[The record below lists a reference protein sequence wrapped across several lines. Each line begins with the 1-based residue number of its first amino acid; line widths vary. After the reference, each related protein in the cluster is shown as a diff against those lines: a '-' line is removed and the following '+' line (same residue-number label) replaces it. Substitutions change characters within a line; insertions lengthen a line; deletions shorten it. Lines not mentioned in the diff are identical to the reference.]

1 MFQDEVRYST
11 DYEFS
16 ICDMDLLD
24 AINYNTSQNN
34 ASNDIAGMMVCHSQL
49 FKL

>member
-1 MFQDEVRYST
+1 MVQDEIRSST

-24 AINYNTSQNN
+24 AINFNTSHNN
-34 ASNDIAGMMVCHSQL
+34 ASNAIAGMMVYHSQL